1 MSKKY
6 LGNDS
11 KTALAVARSIYR
23 AGERLR
29 MVNDGYENLIV
40 VVDEKEL
47 MRFPRSEQVWL
58 ASKAE
63 RYVLQ
68 SLAARLDMPIARL
81 VEVSENPAY
90 LRMTFLKGEHL
101 TTEQIRSMPKEDLQR
116 IGGQLAKFA
125 YQLHSY
131 VKVGDFHPYRTIHSW
146 SYDDYL
152 RRVLYER
159 TDPDPKV
166 DALAKQYYRAW
177 LDKDDSKKYVIHDDL
192 HTGNLLF
199 SKNSDLVGVL
209 DFGAVCI
216 GSAEQ
221 ELRQVYRLGD
231 DALETAALTYENLS
245 GKPFDRELA
254 KLWVVTQEL
263 AAYCREDDGPVHDRA
278 EENLHFWFPRLSN

>member
-1 MSKKY
+1 M
-6 LGNDS
+6 
-11 KTALAVARSIYR
+11 AVARSVYGVGAEVRVI
-23 AGERLR
+23 
-29 MVNDGYENLIV
+29 NDGHENLIV

-47 MRFPRSEQVWL
+47 IRLPRSEQVWL

-68 SLAARLDMPIARL
+68 SLAPCADMPIARFIK
-81 VEVSENPAY
+81 VSENPAY
-90 LRMTFLKGEHL
+90 LRMTFIKGEPL
-101 TTEQIRSMPKEDLQR
+101 TAGQIRSLPGEDLQR
-116 IGGQLAKFA
+116 IGKQLAEFA
-125 YQLHSY
+125 YKLHSY
-131 VKVGDFHPYRTIHSW
+131 IKVDDFHPYRTIHSW

-152 RRVLYER
+152 KRVLYDR
-159 TDPDPKV
+159 IDPNSKI
-166 DALAKQYYRAW
+166 DALAKQYYQAW
-177 LDKDDSKKYVIHDDL
+177 LDKRDDKRYVIHDDL

-231 DALETAALTYENLS
+231 DALETAAHTYENLS

-278 EENLHFWFPRLSN
+278 EENLHFWFPQLSN